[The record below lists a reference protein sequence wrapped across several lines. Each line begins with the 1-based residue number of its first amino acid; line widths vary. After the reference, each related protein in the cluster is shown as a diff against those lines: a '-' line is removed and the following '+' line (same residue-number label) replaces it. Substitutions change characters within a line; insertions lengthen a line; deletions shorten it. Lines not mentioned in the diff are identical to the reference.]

1 MALLEAFII
10 LLASLAIAKL
20 SEIFME
26 KYVARLASKTQTTLD
41 DAFVSALKV
50 PVFFAI
56 LIFGGYAALLE
67 SGLFSVRVERIFYA
81 LWVVLGASV
90 LIKLG
95 SAALGWASK
104 KASLT
109 EKQTFKEILSIVKHV
124 WDFAVILL
132 AVLMILENFNVK
144 ITPLLASLGIAG
156 LAAALALQETVA
168 NFFAGLFI
176 VADQPVRIGDYIR
189 LGSGEDGYVEKIGWR
204 STRIRT
210 LKGNMVIIPN
220 SKLTQSIITNYYSP
234 QKAMAIVIPC
244 SVAYGSDLSKVE
256 KITAAVAKD
265 VLQKTAGGVKTFE
278 PFIRYNSF
286 GDSGIGFSVILQVEA
301 FADQYLVTH
310 EFIKALHERYQK
322 AGIEI
327 PYPKRH
333 VYLEDLGKNKKGK
346 AK

>member
-1 MALLEAFII
+1 MALFEAVII
-10 LLASLAIAKL
+10 LIASVAIAKL
-20 SEIFME
+20 SGVFME
-26 KYVARLASKTQTTLD
+26 KYAMRLASKTQTTLD
-41 DAFVSALKV
+41 DALIPALRA
-50 PVFFAI
+50 PVFFTI
-56 LIFGGYAALLE
+56 LIFGGYAAFLE
-67 SGLFSVRVERIFYA
+67 SGLFSGQEAQIERVFYA
-81 LWVVLGASV
+81 LWIILGAFV
-90 LIKLG
+90 LIRLG
-95 SAALGWASK
+95 SAALGWADK
-104 KASLT
+104 KAALT
-109 EKQTFKEILSIVKHV
+109 QKQAFKEILSIVKHV

-189 LGSGEDGYVEKIGWR
+189 LSSGEDGYVEKIGWR

-234 QKAMAIVIPC
+234 QKAMAIVVPC
-244 SVAYGSDLSKVE
+244 SVAYGSDLLKVE
-256 KITAAVAKD
+256 KITTGVAKE

-286 GDSGIGFSVILQVEA
+286 GDSGIGFSVILQVET
-301 FADQYLVTH
+301 FADQYVVIH
-310 EFIKALHERYQK
+310 EFMKTLHERYLRE
-322 AGIEI
+322 GIEI

-333 VYLEDLGKNKKGK
+333 VYVENLGRKGK
-346 AK
+346 